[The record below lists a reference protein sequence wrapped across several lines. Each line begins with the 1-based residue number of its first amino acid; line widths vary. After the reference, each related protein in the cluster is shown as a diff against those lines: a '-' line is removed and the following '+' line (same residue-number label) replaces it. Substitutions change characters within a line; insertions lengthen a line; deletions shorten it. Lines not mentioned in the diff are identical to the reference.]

1 MSHLNRIFLILCI
14 ILAALYCRTAA
25 KYVPGISY
33 IDDVQL
39 SYENGT
45 WQCDRITC
53 KHAVHGCKISIRNNP
68 EHENELIRSSACYSE
83 DGTAT
88 RELSQT
94 QRMLKPKTVNIDI
107 YSYIGAQSLYTT
119 GYSLSWQEV
128 KGTVAAEDWASVQ
141 QTTRDNMKAVDESN
155 SFVKIR

>member
-1 MSHLNRIFLILCI
+1 MSRRIHLFCVTLIVLHC
-14 ILAALYCRTAA
+14 LTEA

-39 SYENGT
+39 SYENGI

-53 KHAVHGCKISIRNNP
+53 KHDIHGCKISIINNP
-68 EHENELIRSSACYSE
+68 ADKNELLRSSACYTK
-83 DGTAT
+83 DGTVT

-94 QRMLKPKTVNIDI
+94 QRMVKPKTVNIDI
-107 YSYIGAQSLYTT
+107 DSYVGAQSLYTT

-128 KGTVAAEDWASVQ
+128 KGTIAAEDWANAQ
-141 QTTRDNMKAVDESN
+141 KTTRDGMKAVDESN
-155 SFVKIR
+155 S

>member
-1 MSHLNRIFLILCI
+1 MLRFLQTLCTILV
-14 ILAALYCRTAA
+14 ALHYLTEA

-53 KHAVHGCKISIRNNP
+53 KHRIHGCKISIRNNP
-68 EHENELIRSSACYSE
+68 DDKNELIRSSACYTK

-88 RELSQT
+88 RQLSQV
-94 QRMLKPKTVNIDI
+94 QRMVKPKTVNIDI
-107 YSYIGAQSLYTT
+107 DSYVGALSLYTT

-128 KGTVAAEDWASVQ
+128 KGTVAAEDWAKTQKIV
-141 QTTRDNMKAVDESN
+141 RDDMKAVDESN
-155 SFVKIR
+155 SSLKTR

>member
-1 MSHLNRIFLILCI
+1 MSHHFQTLYS
-14 ILAALYCRTAA
+14 ILAALHCLTAA
-25 KYVPGISY
+25 KYVSGISY

-39 SYENGT
+39 SHENGT

-53 KHAVHGCKISIRNNP
+53 EHAIHGCKIWIRNNP
-68 EHENELIRSSACYSE
+68 EDENELIRSSACYTE

-88 RELSQT
+88 RQLSQA
-94 QRMLKPKTVNIDI
+94 QRMPKPKTVNIDI
-107 YSYIGAQSLYTT
+107 DSYIGAQSIYTT

-155 SFVKIR
+155 SSS